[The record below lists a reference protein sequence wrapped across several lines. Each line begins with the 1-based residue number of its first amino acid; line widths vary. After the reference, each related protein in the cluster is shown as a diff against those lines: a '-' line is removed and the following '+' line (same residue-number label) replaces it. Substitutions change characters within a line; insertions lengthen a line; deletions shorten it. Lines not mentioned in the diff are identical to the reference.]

1 MEIVRTT
8 PELRALDSYARLRDA
23 WPRFLLNDAVS
34 NEHWHRLFDEF
45 ADFQFCAVEGGE
57 VVAEGCSIPVAGLPA
72 GWRDAFLS
80 EGEPDRLCA
89 LQVLVDRRRQ
99 GEGLSRPMLEH
110 MRGLAAA
117 RGWTLWA
124 PVRPTRKAD
133 YPLIPIERYA
143 AWRRGDGLL
152 FDPWLRTHERLGA
165 EVHSIAEGSMRI
177 RGSRA
182 EWEDW
187 TGMEFRGPG
196 SYVVPG
202 ALVPVELDAGGGLY
216 VEPNVWMRHGER

>member
-1 MEIVRTT
+1 MEIVPTT
-8 PELRALDSYARLRDA
+8 PELRALESFARLRDA
-23 WPRFLLNDAVS
+23 WPRFLLHDAVS

-45 ADFQFCAVEGGE
+45 AEFQFCAVEDGE

-117 RGWTLWA
+117 RGWELWA
-124 PVRPTRKAD
+124 PVRPTRKSA

-143 AWRRGDGLL
+143 TWRRDDGEL

-165 EVHSIAEGSMRI
+165 TVHSVAHGAMRI
-177 RGSRA
+177 EGSRA
-182 EWEDW
+182 DWEDW
-187 TGMEFRGPG
+187 TGMTFPEPG

-202 ALVPVELDAGGGLY
+202 ALVPVEFDADGGLY
-216 VEPNVWMRHGER
+216 VEPNVWMRHAQR